1 MFLGFILLLII
12 GIMFLKGHDVFSK
25 IIGVLIL
32 CCAFNT
38 PIESLTGRSIWGNI
52 QTAIH
57 TGDKVYTGL
66 NDTLKSV
73 NKKVTGK

>member
-1 MFLGFILLLII
+1 
-12 GIMFLKGHDVFSK
+12 MFLKGHDVFSK

-32 CCAFNT
+32 CCAFNQ

-52 QTAIH
+52 QQVIH
-57 TGDKVYTGL
+57 TGDKAYKGL

-73 NKKVTGK
+73 HAKVKGE